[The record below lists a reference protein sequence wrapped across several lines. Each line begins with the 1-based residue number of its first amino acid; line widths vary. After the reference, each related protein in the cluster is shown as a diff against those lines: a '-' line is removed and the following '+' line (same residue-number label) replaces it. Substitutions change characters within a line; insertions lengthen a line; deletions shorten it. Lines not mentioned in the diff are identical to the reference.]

1 MTITYL
7 LGAGASC
14 PAGIPATNGMV
25 KDIYQKLK
33 DTPFVWPQ
41 VGEAIDLV
49 IAGIKFN
56 KAIADSNPFVEVD
69 IEEIYATLL
78 ELSERDSNRLAPF
91 IGTWSE
97 KVNAV
102 DQLGLKNRANHVV
115 SQLEYDI
122 QELARDEIK
131 ETSNPSVKRRDAS
144 GR

>member
-33 DTPFVWPQ
+33 DTPFVWPK

-56 KAIADSNPFVEVD
+56 KAIADSNLRIPAHLDTYPE
-69 IEEIYATLL
+69 
-78 ELSERDSNRLAPF
+78 
-91 IGTWSE
+91 
-97 KVNAV
+97 
-102 DQLGLKNRANHVV
+102 
-115 SQLEYDI
+115 
-122 QELARDEIK
+122 
-131 ETSNPSVKRRDAS
+131 KRRWSRVRISPDPPVS
-144 GR
+144 RNPH